1 MPDFPVISG
10 VADLPKFYFPQGA
23 PFRLTL
29 SIGAEFSMTGKFVAF
44 GMRARSGTIR
54 RIFGT
59 DSGESNLTVAGQVI
73 TLNIP
78 TDAAT
83 VPAFASGWTL
93 EDVQAHLQTEYW
105 VDISATEGSD
115 ILLRL
120 QGQLDWVEPGSDI
133 AESSAI
139 VESPSIDVAINSGAI
154 SASISVLG
162 AAEPTL
168 TTNTVTSGLTGIL
181 KAASNSLDVAVA
193 GTDYIA
199 PNTAATL
206 TNLTVT
212 SVRGASGA
220 KAQLQF
226 PDFTTYGTNRFIGTG
241 NGATGFNLTEL
252 YDGSANRIG
261 YVYCDAA
268 GGMSFANERAGGL
281 KFLSNSLDRLTIYS
295 GGGAY
300 LGNTP
305 SDPGAFNLKVQGTV
319 EAGDGLIYTPTIPAN
334 WTSGADPGMVK
345 DALDQ
350 LASRTKTLETTGGG
364 GGTNGWSPVLAV
376 VSDGERRVLQVA
388 DWQGGTGTKP
398 ATGLYV
404 GTAGLVALIANAVDV
419 RGAAGAAG
427 ATGATGAAGPNTVTT
442 STTTNITGLL
452 KGNGTTVAQA
462 TAGTDYVATNDLRLH
477 DRSHAITSTSDHTA
491 GNWKVFHS
499 NASGQIVELPLGADG
514 TFLKSNGA
522 SLAPSFATPTGGGS
536 SITGTGF
543 AYVRAGGNDSTG
555 TIGNPSLP
563 YLTAQAAWD
572 DGAKSFD
579 IGAGGF
585 SIDAAFGGGQ
595 SPIAIYVCGTG
606 SAGSSPSTLF
616 LTWRGEDGVDQN
628 GFTAPELTLTS
639 NKSVALNVT
648 IEGGDGTS
656 SLSDVFTGGNVADY
670 NFRNCYISTLT
681 LTPGAG
687 CNGGAGGTDA
697 TTANLEF
704 TTIVSGT
711 PVASTVT
718 RNGVLQGS
726 VFYPDKLSDGDKG
739 SITVSSSGTAWSV
752 NTNVLQLN
760 NLTTASAKGKLIG
773 RKTAGAGNFE
783 ECAITD
789 FSHVTEHYMRTTD
802 FTDSTGTVSD
812 VTGLSCSVAV
822 NEKLLIEIVGFRAGG
837 AAGSGLKISF
847 SGPDSPTDV
856 KYTLE
861 HWNAVSTGRTV
872 AAATSFNTV
881 LTQADGNTDYL
892 PLRVTLTLI
901 NATNSGTVQLR
912 AGSEGSGTSITLPR
926 GLTMRVHRIP

>member
-120 QGQLDWVEPGSDI
+120 QGHLDWVEPGSDI

-168 TTNTVTSGLTGIL
+168 TTNTATSGLTGIL
-181 KAASNSLDVAVA
+181 KSASNSLDVAVA

-206 TNLTVT
+206 TNLTVS

-226 PDFTTYGTNRFIGTG
+226 PDFSTYGTNRFIGTG

-268 GGMSFANERAGGL
+268 GGMSFANERAGSL

-319 EAGDGLIYTPTIPAN
+319 EAGDGFTYTPTTLAN

-350 LASRTKTLETTGGG
+350 LASRTKTLETTGGS

-404 GTAGLVALIANAVDV
+404 GTTGLVALIANAVDV
-419 RGAAGAAG
+419 RGATGAAG
-427 ATGATGAAGPNTVTT
+427 AAGATGAAGPNTVTT

-462 TAGTDYVATNDLRLH
+462 TAGTDYVATNDSRLH

-499 NASGQIVELPLGADG
+499 NGSGQIVELPLGADG
-514 TFLKSNGA
+514 TYLKSNGA
-522 SLAPSFATPTGGGS
+522 SAAPTFATPAGGGS
-536 SITGTGF
+536 SITGTGI
-543 AYVRAGGNDSTG
+543 AYVRSGGNDTTG

-572 DGAKSFD
+572 DGARNFEL
-579 IGAGGF
+579 
-585 SIDAAFGGGQ
+585 
-595 SPIAIYVCGTG
+595 G
-606 SAGSSPSTLF
+606 SGSYTVTHYS
-616 LTWRGEDGVDQN
+616 
-628 GFTAPELTLTS
+628 TAPEGGSYETVRIVGLGKDSSSLTIDWSGTQATEESPAGKTPYDLRLIS
-639 NKSVALNVT
+639 DHSVALTVNLS
-648 IEGGDGTS
+648 GSNAHSGDNN
-656 SLSDVFTGGNVADY
+656 GGNAPQFDFQHCYFSAFSTNPGYSSGSGTNGSVSGGTTKWCEVQTGFGGANAIDFY
-670 NFRNCYISTLT
+670 ATLEGSAFRGGLLASNIVYGGSTVGATLT
-681 LTPGAG
+681 TLLARVPQET
-687 CNGGAGGTDA
+687 
-697 TTANLEF
+697 
-704 TTIVSGT
+704 
-711 PVASTVT
+711 
-718 RNGVLQGS
+718 
-726 VFYPDKLSDGDKG
+726 
-739 SITVSSSGTAWSV
+739 
-752 NTNVLQLN
+752 
-760 NLTTASAKGKLIG
+760 
-773 RKTAGAGNFE
+773 
-783 ECAITD
+783 
-789 FSHVTEHYMRTTD
+789 YMRTTD
-802 FTDSTGTVSD
+802 FADSSGTVSN
-812 VTGLSCSVAV
+812 VTGLSCSVAAD
-822 NEKLLIEIVGFRAGG
+822 EKILIEIVGFRVGN

-847 SGPDSPTDV
+847 TGPDSPTDV

-861 HWNAVSTGRTV
+861 HWNAVNTGRTV
-872 AAATSFNTV
+872 VAATSFNTV

-892 PLRVTLTLI
+892 PIRVTLTLI
-901 NATNSGTVQLR
+901 NGPNAETVRFR
-912 AGSEGSGTSITLPR
+912 AGSEGSGTGITLLK
-926 GLTMRVHRIP
+926 GMTMRVHRIP